1 MLEKHTGEEPFALAP
16 ALLEAMRDPGQRWVE
31 SGSGQVPVN
40 FLADG
45 DSSGGNS
52 GSPMVN
58 ARGELVGINFDRV
71 WENVAGDFGF
81 NPALSRNI
89 SVDVRYLLWNLER
102 VEAARELLDELGLSP
117 RR

>member
-1 MLEKHTGEEPFALAP
+1 
-16 ALLEAMRDPGQRWVE
+16 

-102 VEAARELLDELGLSP
+102 VERAEELLQELGLA
-117 RR
+117 R